1 MGEIF
6 VNFIKTSLN
15 GVILVE
21 PDVFGDNRG
30 WFFECYSEKKY
41 KDGGINADFVQD
53 NHSFSAIKGTLRGL
67 HFQNEPYAQA
77 KLVRCGRGAILDVAV
92 DIRKNSPDFGKYV
105 AFELTAENYKQL
117 FIPRGFAHGF
127 ITICD
132 NCEVLY
138 KSDNLYNKESD
149 GGIIWNDPEIGIN
162 WGTDAPVLSEKDKTH
177 PTLKAFAAK
186 FN

>member
-1 MGEIF
+1 MK
-6 VNFIKTSLN
+6 FIETALS

-41 KDGGINADFVQD
+41 NDGGIRTDFVQD
-53 NHSFSAIKGTLRGL
+53 NHSFSERQGTLRGL
-67 HFQNEPYAQA
+67 HFQTEPYAQA

-92 DIRKNSPDFGKYV
+92 DIRKDSPDFGKYV
-105 AFELTAENYKQL
+105 AYELTAENFKQL

-127 ITICD
+127 ITLCD

-138 KSDNLYNKESD
+138 KTDNYYSKEND
-149 GGIIWNDPEIGIN
+149 GGIIWNDPEIGID
-162 WGTDAPVLSEKDKTH
+162 WGTDSPVLSEKDKMH
-177 PTLKAFAAK
+177 PTLREFAK
-186 FN
+186 T